1 MYGNIYH
8 QYTPH
13 VSIYISYMDP
23 MGFEVFDFESRNARS
38 ERFAAMFAAQ
48 KNKPLLCQIH
58 GLGLLDV
65 EHHDL
70 RGVGCPP
77 GPRSAMCMDT

>member
-1 MYGNIYH
+1 
-8 QYTPH
+8 
-13 VSIYISYMDP
+13 MDP

-48 KNKPLLCQIH
+48 KKQTVAVSDPR
-58 GLGLLDV
+58 LGLLDV

-77 GPRSAMCMDT
+77 GPRSAMCLDTYLTYLNILYIYI

>member
-1 MYGNIYH
+1 
-8 QYTPH
+8 
-13 VSIYISYMDP
+13 

-58 GLGLLDV
+58 GLAFLTLSIMIFV
-65 EHHDL
+65 EL
-70 RGVGCPP
+70 GARQ
-77 GPRSAMCMDT
+77 GPDQLCAWILNIS